1 MSNMEV
7 NMWNSWAVY
16 VCIAMLFLL
25 AAAVMWG
32 YRRDKRDQIN
42 YSLIRSDK
50 KKLYVGV
57 YLDPIIIARKDN
69 K

>member
-7 NMWNSWAVY
+7 NMWNSWAIY

-25 AAAVMWG
+25 AAAFMWG

-57 YLDPIIIARKDN
+57 YLDPVIIARKDN